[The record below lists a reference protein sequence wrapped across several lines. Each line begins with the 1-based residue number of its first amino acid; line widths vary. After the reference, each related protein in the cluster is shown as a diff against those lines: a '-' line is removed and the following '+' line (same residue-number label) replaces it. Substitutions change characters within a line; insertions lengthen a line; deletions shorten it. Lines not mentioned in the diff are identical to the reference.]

1 MFQWCLG
8 LSWPLLF
15 LHLKGKTFGYLSLS
29 QWPGSHS
36 LLLLVVS
43 IDCCCH
49 SHHFHLLSPILQSS
63 HSVSAAFSFLSA
75 VPLQGLPARVWGHWT
90 SKCAAGQL
98 NSTFLSYNWSSQL
111 PQFVRCYLW
120 LLSSQMY
127 LVTLS
132 SKKRTYFSFSPGYP
146 LLWSHSKNASIR
158 EIKYRISAIQEQ

>member
-29 QWPGSHS
+29 QCPGSHS

-98 NSTFLSYNWSSQL
+98 NSTSLSYNWSSQL

-132 SKKRTYFSFSPGYP
+132 SKKRTYFSFFPWIP
-146 LLWSHSKNASIR
+146 FIVEPFQKC
-158 EIKYRISAIQEQ
+158 KYSGD